1 MDDEKLQVMECVVQK
16 DFKNLQG
23 RSVCMS
29 SVRDGTKLGCL
40 MHDLHCKCADEMY
53 SEVLAKRVRELKET
67 TKGAEH
73 MSRVLDE
80 LYNEGREE
88 RKREMV
94 LSMAEDGLS
103 VERIARIVKENVS
116 LVRQW
121 ISEGVIVTK

>member
-1 MDDEKLQVMECVVQK
+1 
-16 DFKNLQG
+16 
-23 RSVCMS
+23 
-29 SVRDGTKLGCL
+29 
-40 MHDLHCKCADEMY
+40 
-53 SEVLAKRVRELKET
+53 
-67 TKGAEH
+67 

-88 RKREMV
+88 GKREMV

>member
-1 MDDEKLQVMECVVQK
+1 
-16 DFKNLQG
+16 
-23 RSVCMS
+23 
-29 SVRDGTKLGCL
+29 
-40 MHDLHCKCADEMY
+40 MY
-53 SEVLAKRVRELKET
+53 SEVFAKRVRELKET

-88 RKREMV
+88 GNREV
-94 LSMAEDGLS
+94 ALSMAEDGLS

-121 ISEGVIVTK
+121 ISEGMTAVRH